1 MTIEVK
7 GQVFPKVWDL
17 AYGVHKLRDERRIV
31 NIGGGTVGYPVFQV
45 KLPDGTKMEGSYLV
59 TPQGIRMYWNR
70 GDQYE
75 VGYLISELDKDPLVL
90 RHFKN
95 AYSQ

>member
-1 MTIEVK
+1 MIIEVK

-17 AYGVHKLRDERRIV
+17 ASVVNKLRDERRIV
-31 NIGGGTVGYPVFQV
+31 NIGGGTAGYPVFRV
-45 KLPDGTKMEGSYLV
+45 KLPDGTKMEGSCLV
-59 TPQGIRMYWNR
+59 TPQGIRLYWNR

-75 VGYLISELDKDPLVL
+75 VGYLISELDEDPLVL

-95 AYSQ
+95 ANTQ

>member
-1 MTIEVK
+1 MVIEVK

-17 AYGVHKLRDERRIV
+17 AHGIHKLRDERRIV

-45 KLPDGTKMEGSYLV
+45 NLPDDTRMEGSYLM
-59 TPQGIRMYWNR
+59 TPQGIRLYWNR

-75 VGYLISELDKDPLVL
+75 VGYLISELDEDPLVL

-95 AYSQ
+95 EDIR

>member
-1 MTIEVK
+1 MIIEVK

-17 AYGVHKLRDERRIV
+17 AYVVNKLRDERRIV

-45 KLPDGTKMEGSYLV
+45 ELPDGTKMEGSYLV
-59 TPQGIRMYWNR
+59 TPQGIRLYWNR

-90 RHFKN
+90 RHFRN
-95 AYSQ
+95 SNTQ